1 MKQSS
6 IRIMLAV
13 AALAAL
19 VTVSCSKEDRLPPVI
34 TGVRVPD
41 PAYADSLFTQASTWQ
56 MIAVLGEHLS
66 NAKNLYINGQDVFFN
81 ATMNTDHSIIVTIP
95 SEEDGFELT
104 VWNKDLPD
112 EIRVVT
118 PYGEASYS
126 FKVLAPAAS
135 ITSFKGETYPLTTGE
150 AMTVIGNNF
159 LDVQRIFFTDQE
171 LSGMTE
177 SDIRGLNGTEVAYEL
192 SLDRQLDPKSKTYVT
207 ASVMTFGM
215 PSLNYDKGYFV
226 LQTVQNVSYVR
237 FSKLPPPELFRISSQ
252 MPVKGETVTL
262 TGDYFIGVDYVAVGD
277 VILTGED
284 LTVASDGL
292 SLSFR
297 MPEPPAATVS
307 TLSVSAVGGIS
318 TMEFYDKSTLLLDF
332 DTLGANQGW
341 DPSCAYPAEAD
352 GTVAPF
358 SSSGSYAWFNCNSG
372 AWNWWGTMLYWRAF
386 DEGEDDCE
394 PFPLPD
400 YPDNTPAS
408 KLSFSFEAYNAAS
421 WNYSFLNYYF
431 QCLGGEEFGMDAVG
445 WDWDAGAPT
454 GKTLVNDDGEEIL
467 GRWFEVNI
475 SLDKFGFTTY
485 GDFKAKKV
493 NRIRIMQYDWGG
505 NTEDLLFGI
514 DNIRIQKNQ

>member
-66 NAKNLYINGQDVFFN
+66 NAKNLYINGQDIFFN
-81 ATMNTDHSIIVTIP
+81 CTMNTDHSIIVTIP

-104 VWNKDLPD
+104 VWNRDLPD

-118 PYGEASYS
+118 PYGEATYA

-135 ITSFKGETYPLTTGE
+135 IASFKGEVYPLVAGE
-150 AMTVIGNNF
+150 AMTVSGSNF
-159 LDVQRIFFTDQE
+159 LDVERVFFTDKE
-171 LSGMTE
+171 VAGMTE
-177 SDIRGLNGTEVAYEL
+177 DEIRGMSGTEVPYRL
-192 SLDRQLDPKSKTYVT
+192 TLDRQLDPKSKTYVT
-207 ASVMTFGM
+207 ASLMTFDM

-226 LQTVQNVSYVR
+226 MQTVQNVSYVR
-237 FSKLPPPELFRISSQ
+237 FSKLPPPELFKISSQ

-262 TGDYFIGVDYVAVGD
+262 TGDYFIEVDNVTVGD
-277 VILTGED
+277 VVIAGENV
-284 LTVASDGL
+284 TVAPNGL
-292 SLSFR
+292 SLSFT
-297 MPEPPAATVS
+297 MPEAPDAMVS
-307 TLSVSAVGGIS
+307 TLSVSAIGGTS
-318 TMEFYDKSTLLLDF
+318 SMEFYDRTTLLLDF
-332 DTLGANQGW
+332 DTMGANVGW
-341 DPSCAYPAEAD
+341 APSCDYPAEAD

-386 DEGEDDCE
+386 DEGGDDCE

-514 DNIRIQKNQ
+514 DNIRIQKYQ